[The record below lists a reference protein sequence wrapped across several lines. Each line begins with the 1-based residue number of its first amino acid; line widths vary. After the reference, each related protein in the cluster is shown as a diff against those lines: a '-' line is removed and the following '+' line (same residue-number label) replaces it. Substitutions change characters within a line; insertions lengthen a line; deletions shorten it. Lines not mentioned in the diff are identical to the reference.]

1 MTKILVIED
10 DEYLREN
17 LLEILKAEGFE
28 AIAAEDGQT
37 GINLAIQEVPDL
49 ILCDVMMPE
58 VDGYEVLRLARQNPN
73 TAMVP
78 FVFLTSK
85 ATKADF
91 RQGMELGA
99 D

>member
-58 VDGYEVLRLARQNPN
+58 VDGYEVLRLARQN
-73 TAMVP
+73 
-78 FVFLTSK
+78 
-85 ATKADF
+85 
-91 RQGMELGA
+91 Q
-99 D
+99 